1 MIDKVCALLDSFV
14 LNNPQQ
20 ALLEALEY
28 WFAFCMI
35 WAAGGCLSEV
45 DGVDYRKQFSN
56 WGKNEMKTIKFPSK
70 GTVFDYYVKE
80 SRLDEWASIV
90 ETIDYSSEVPMG
102 EVTVPN
108 TENVSMQTLMKALI
122 LVQQP
127 VMLIGLAG
135 CGKTQTC
142 NGLLKNMDPEVFC
155 SHAINF
161 NFYTDFNLLQTMMDI
176 PLEKKAGRLFAPP
189 GKLKLIYFID
199 DMNMPALDQYNT
211 QTAISLMRQV
221 QEDKHWWDMTKIQLK
236 DIGNTQYLACM
247 NPTAGSFIVNPRL
260 QRWFWTLA
268 VPFPEQ
274 SALGT
279 VYSTFMKGHFERL
292 PFKASVQEVV
302 SSLIKSALS
311 VHFAV
316 VGNFRKTAANFH
328 YEFNIRHLS
337 GVFSG
342 LLQASPKDF
351 SEPEKLVALWLHES
365 ERIYGDRLVS
375 VADLKR
381 YKAISADMAK
391 KMFGKFNFGKYFQE
405 KNPEILVFAPFSNGH
420 TEDPCYDQIKGT
432 EALLQ
437 LLTAALNDYNEQN
450 AAMDLVFFEDAM
462 KHVSRV
468 ARIISSSSGHALLVG
483 VGGCNPYMI
492 VISST
497 YGLNDLKADL
507 QVMYQK
513 AGVKDEGVMFL
524 FTDGQITNEKFLVYI
539 NDLLSSGEVAD
550 LYMPEDKDGIRNN
563 VRGGC
568 KAAGIQDTPENLW
581 NFFISRI
588 RKNLHMSICF
598 SPVGDGMR
606 NRAKKFPALITC
618 TVIDWFQPW
627 PADALQSV
635 ASKFLAPMEIFGED
649 DSALRT
655 GVVSFFPFSFEASQ
669 KISDEFMKKE
679 KRFSYSTP
687 KSFLELL
694 KLYTGMLGGKVDA
707 LEDKKER
714 LTNGLEKLR
723 VTQESVSALEEVL
736 TEKAEVVKVKVAE
749 AEVKAEEVGAEK
761 AKVSVE
767 TDKANIVAEEAEEIS
782 KKVNIQKASCE
793 KDLAAALPLVAQA
806 EAALDVLNVKD
817 FQELKQLAKPPA
829 GIDKLLECVMHLFA
843 GIDPLIEIDKKGRVK
858 DTGWKTAQ
866 KIMGNPAAFLTNL
879 KEYKGEIDDMKVTQQ
894 NVDLSRAVKVSLG
907 EDDTLEDMF
916 RKKSSA
922 AAGLVVWVINIIM
935 YYDVVV
941 QVEPKR
947 MALKEATETL
957 DAAQTKLKNAKEL
970 VAELEKK
977 LAGLMKEFDAV
988 MKEKDDTVA
997 QAKKMSDK
1005 LDMAKR
1011 LINALSANG
1020 VIWEQTVGTVGE
1032 ELGFI
1037 PGDTVIAC
1045 AYASYV
1051 GIFTRDYREECLEL
1065 YMKFLRKNNVPLG
1078 PKPDP
1083 LGILC
1088 SEADQA
1094 GWGTQ
1099 GLPNDRVSLENGA
1112 IMTNSQRWSLIID
1125 PQLQGVVWIKNK
1137 EAEAGLV
1144 ITRMGHNKMVNTFE
1158 LAIDAGKPVLIEAM
1172 GEGVD
1177 AVLSPV
1183 ITRSTIKRGNSRM
1196 IKLGDKDIKYH
1207 PQFKLVMQTKLS
1219 NPHYPPEIQAECT
1232 CINFTVTEA
1241 GLEDQLNFAIVKLE
1255 RPDLA
1260 REKSRLIAQQNEF
1273 KVKLAELEALLLDK
1287 LANAEGDLTDDTDLI
1302 LSLEDA
1308 KKTSDEVKEKMVIAT
1323 ETEMKINETSENYR
1337 PAASRGA
1344 LVFFLMMD
1352 LRKIHSFYKYSLDA
1366 FLVVVTRAVESVTL
1380 RKPKAPKEEKKEEE
1394 KEEKDEGDEE
1404 EEEGDE
1410 GEEGEEGEEAA
1421 EEAEPEEEEEEIIE
1435 LTGKDLKNRVDLL
1448 SKIITIFVWL
1458 YIARGLFSTHKL
1470 IVASMLTFRILV
1482 RSGALD
1488 AGEVNTLYICPP
1500 DPAPPPMP
1508 ENCKSWVLESQWGML
1523 KTLESIP
1530 VFKNSGALTQNM
1542 EQDSLGWKRWFQEEK
1557 AESADLPRSFRD
1569 ISPFHRLMLLRVLR
1583 PDRIGAA
1590 LVQFVQDNLGNEFIE
1605 MDPFSIEVAYNES
1618 SCLSPMFFVLFPG
1631 TDPTPV
1637 VEGMANAL
1645 GCSDANGK
1653 FVNISMGQG
1662 QEQIAISALRKR
1674 AEEGGW
1680 IMLQNI
1686 HLMQSWLPQLD
1697 RE

>member
-1 MIDKVCALLDSFV
+1 MTSWIRKQDQVPQKVKEELAKYFDKYAPDTLMYIKKNCKVQVPMVDIAMIDKVCALLDSFV
-14 LNNPQQ
+14 LNKPE
-20 ALLEALEY
+20 APLLEALEY
-28 WFAFCMI
+28 WFAFCCI

-56 WGKNEMKTIKFPSK
+56 WWKNEMKTIKFPSK
-70 GTVFDYYVKE
+70 GTVFDYFVE
-80 SRLDEWASIV
+80 GSRMEEWSTIV
-90 ETIDYSSEVPMG
+90 ETIEYSSETPMG

-108 TENVSMQTLMKALI
+108 TETVAMNFCMKAL
-122 LVQQP
+122 LNVRQP

-142 NGLLKNMDPEVFC
+142 NGLLKNLDPEVFC
-155 SHAINF
+155 HHAINF
-161 NFYTDFNLLQTMMDI
+161 NFYTDFNLLMTMMDI

-199 DMNMPALDQYNT
+199 DMNMPALDTYNT
-211 QTAISLMRQV
+211 QTAISLLRQV
-221 QEDKHWWDMTKIQLK
+221 QEYGHWWSMDKIQLK

-247 NPTAGSFIVNPRL
+247 NPTAGSFVINPRL
-260 QRWFWTLA
+260 QRHFWTLA

-274 SALGT
+274 SALNT

-292 PFKASVQEVV
+292 PFKASIQEIV

-437 LLTAALNDYNEQN
+437 LLTAALNDYNETN

-462 KHVSRV
+462 KHISRV
-468 ARIISSSSGHALLVG
+468 ARIISNSSGHALLVG
-483 VGGCNPYMI
+483 VGGSGRQSLSRVAGFIGQCSIYMI

-563 VRGGC
+563 VRSGC
-568 KAAGIQDTPENLW
+568 KSAGIQDTPDNLW

-627 PADALQSV
+627 PYDALQSV
-635 ASKFLAPMEIFGED
+635 AQKFLQPMEIFGEE

-655 GVVSFFPFSFEASQ
+655 GVVSFFPYSFEASM
-669 KISDEFMKKE
+669 KISNTFMHKE

-714 LTNGLEKLR
+714 LTNGLEKLE
-723 VTQESVSALEEVL
+723 VTKEQVAALEEVL

-761 AKVSVE
+761 AKVSHE
-767 TDKANIVAEEAEEIS
+767 TEKANVVAEEAEEIS

-817 FQELKQLAKPPA
+817 FQELKAMAKPPA

-843 GIDPLIEIDKKGRVK
+843 GLDHGPLTIEIDKKGKVK

-866 KIMGNPAAFLTNL
+866 KIMGNPSAFLENL
-879 KEYKGEIDDMKVTQQ
+879 KKYKGAIDDMQITQAQ
-894 NVDLSRAVKVSLG
+894 VDLSRAVKEALG
-907 EDDTLEDMF
+907 AEEELEDIF
-916 RKKSSA
+916 RKKSGA

-947 MALKEATETL
+947 LALKEAGETL
-957 DAAQTKLKNAKEL
+957 AAAQ
-970 VAELEKK
+970 
-977 LAGLMKEFDAV
+977 
-988 MKEKDDTVA
+988 
-997 QAKKMSDK
+997 
-1005 LDMAKR
+1005 
-1011 LINALSANG
+1011 
-1020 VIWEQTVGTVGE
+1020 
-1032 ELGFI
+1032 
-1037 PGDTVIAC
+1037 
-1045 AYASYV
+1045 
-1051 GIFTRDYREECLEL
+1051 
-1065 YMKFLRKNNVPLG
+1065 
-1078 PKPDP
+1078 
-1083 LGILC
+1083 
-1088 SEADQA
+1088 
-1094 GWGTQ
+1094 
-1099 GLPNDRVSLENGA
+1099 
-1112 IMTNSQRWSLIID
+1112 
-1125 PQLQGVVWIKNK
+1125 
-1137 EAEAGLV
+1137 
-1144 ITRMGHNKMVNTFE
+1144 
-1158 LAIDAGKPVLIEAM
+1158 
-1172 GEGVD
+1172 
-1177 AVLSPV
+1177 
-1183 ITRSTIKRGNSRM
+1183 
-1196 IKLGDKDIKYH
+1196 
-1207 PQFKLVMQTKLS
+1207 
-1219 NPHYPPEIQAECT
+1219 
-1232 CINFTVTEA
+1232 
-1241 GLEDQLNFAIVKLE
+1241 
-1255 RPDLA
+1255 
-1260 REKSRLIAQQNEF
+1260 
-1273 KVKLAELEALLLDK
+1273 
-1287 LANAEGDLTDDTDLI
+1287 
-1302 LSLEDA
+1302 
-1308 KKTSDEVKEKMVIAT
+1308 
-1323 ETEMKINETSENYR
+1323 ET
-1337 PAASRGA
+1337 G
-1344 LVFFLMMD
+1344 
-1352 LRKIHSFYKYSLDA
+1352 
-1366 FLVVVTRAVESVTL
+1366 
-1380 RKPKAPKEEKKEEE
+1380 
-1394 KEEKDEGDEE
+1394 
-1404 EEEGDE
+1404 
-1410 GEEGEEGEEAA
+1410 
-1421 EEAEPEEEEEEIIE
+1421 
-1435 LTGKDLKNRVDLL
+1435 
-1448 SKIITIFVWL
+1448 
-1458 YIARGLFSTHKL
+1458 
-1470 IVASMLTFRILV
+1470 
-1482 RSGALD
+1482 
-1488 AGEVNTLYICPP
+1488 
-1500 DPAPPPMP
+1500 
-1508 ENCKSWVLESQWGML
+1508 
-1523 KTLESIP
+1523 
-1530 VFKNSGALTQNM
+1530 
-1542 EQDSLGWKRWFQEEK
+1542 
-1557 AESADLPRSFRD
+1557 
-1569 ISPFHRLMLLRVLR
+1569 
-1583 PDRIGAA
+1583 
-1590 LVQFVQDNLGNEFIE
+1590 
-1605 MDPFSIEVAYNES
+1605 
-1618 SCLSPMFFVLFPG
+1618 
-1631 TDPTPV
+1631 
-1637 VEGMANAL
+1637 
-1645 GCSDANGK
+1645 
-1653 FVNISMGQG
+1653 
-1662 QEQIAISALRKR
+1662 
-1674 AEEGGW
+1674 
-1680 IMLQNI
+1680 
-1686 HLMQSWLPQLD
+1686 
-1697 RE
+1697 